1 MESRIRVLLLMLA
14 CAALAGCAHIPFFKR
29 YSKAAAETAQND
41 PAAAERAEQAE
52 QSAEPPTVI
61 EPRVERREIKVP
73 KIDSEN
79 WGLGAYY
86 GEISIEDFTAVP
98 LSGFRVNYHVTED
111 FFFEG
116 AYDRARAGRTSFETL
131 GGNVQLL
138 SDAEREFTHY
148 SLSVGYNFLPGEV
161 FLGRNLTLTSGF
173 YLLGGIGSTK
183 FAGDQHFTINF
194 GAGFRVL
201 PTDWL
206 AIHIGAQDLVFK
218 SDLLGVNRLKNNLQA
233 HIGVTAFF

>member
-14 CAALAGCAHIPFFKR
+14 CASLPGCAHDPFSNR
-29 YSKAAAETAQND
+29 HEAENPVQVD
-41 PAAAERAEQAE
+41 PAAAEKAD
-52 QSAEPPTVI
+52 QSTEPPTII
-61 EPRVERREIKVP
+61 EPQVERRVIKVP
-73 KIDSEN
+73 KIDTEN
-79 WGLGAYY
+79 WGIGAYY

-98 LSGFRVNYHVTED
+98 LAGVRVDYHVTED

-116 AYDRARAGRTSFETL
+116 AYDRARAGKTSFETL

-148 SLSVGYNFLPGEV
+148 SLSLGYNFLPGEV
-161 FLGRNLTLTSGF
+161 YLGRDRTLTSGF

-183 FAGDQHFTINF
+183 FAGDQQFTVNF

-218 SDLLGVNRLKNNLQA
+218 SDLLGVDRLKNNLQV
-233 HIGVTAFF
+233 HIGLTAFF